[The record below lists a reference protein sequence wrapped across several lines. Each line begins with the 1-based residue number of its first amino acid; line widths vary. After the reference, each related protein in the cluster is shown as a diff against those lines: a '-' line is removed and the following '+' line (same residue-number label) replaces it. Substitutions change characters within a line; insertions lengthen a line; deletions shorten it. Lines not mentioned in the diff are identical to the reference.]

1 MKNQEVRRPRGPEDL
16 VHRLQARVWLAS
28 VRNRYPY
35 ESLNA
40 MDSDLLGKDM
50 EGSRTFWRIARAA
63 SDPGLPRKSLGGKS
77 VVEVVA
83 RLPGYHHTGKI
94 YASELFTEV
103 LQPNGLAVSRREE
116 LLALV
121 LKRLK
126 LYEPTP
132 GDRWIAQRCLRTL
145 NELAAPTRLDLQ
157 DWLFLLQRK
166 RNIDHVLLLCL
177 LYMRALASANLDEA
191 ILFRSSLSYLLHR
204 FCNRPGFDGDTSTLW
219 EFMILRRVI
228 LGQTSLDHSDQAL
241 AQAEMLYVP
250 DGYKNPDSEA
260 GMKEYKWRRWIA
272 ACLAEVQA
280 SPISTKI
287 VRRTPQLQAFLSERH
302 LLQEKA
308 LQEFKAEEEERWRR
322 YWDKP
327 VSTHQRFM
335 ELPGHREP
343 WRPGDY

>member
-1 MKNQEVRRPRGPEDL
+1 
-16 VHRLQARVWLAS
+16 
-28 VRNRYPY
+28 
-35 ESLNA
+35 
-40 MDSDLLGKDM
+40 MDSDLLGEDM
-50 EGSRTFWRIARAA
+50 EGSRTFWRIARSA
-63 SDPGLPRKSLGGKS
+63 SDPGLPRKSLDGKS

-94 YASELFTEV
+94 YASELFSEV
-103 LQPNGLAVSRREE
+103 LQPNGLTLSRRDE

-121 LKRLK
+121 LKRLN

-132 GDRWIAQRCLRTL
+132 EDRWIAQRSKRALH
-145 NELAAPTRLDLQ
+145 ELATPTLLDLQ
-157 DWLFLLQRK
+157 DWLFLFQRK

-191 ILFRSSLSYLLHR
+191 ILFRSSLFYLLHR
-204 FCNRPGFDGDTSTLW
+204 FCNRPGFDGDTIALL

-241 AQAEMLYVP
+241 AHADLLYVP

-260 GMKEYKWRRWIA
+260 RMKEYEWRRWIA
-272 ACLAEVQA
+272 ACRAEVQA
-280 SPISTKI
+280 NPISTKI
-287 VRRTPQLQAFLSERH
+287 VRRTPQLQAFFSERH
-302 LLQEKA
+302 ILHEQALLE
-308 LQEFKAEEEERWRR
+308 LKAEHEESWRR
-322 YWDKP
+322 YLEKP
-327 VSTHQRFM
+327 VSTYQRFM